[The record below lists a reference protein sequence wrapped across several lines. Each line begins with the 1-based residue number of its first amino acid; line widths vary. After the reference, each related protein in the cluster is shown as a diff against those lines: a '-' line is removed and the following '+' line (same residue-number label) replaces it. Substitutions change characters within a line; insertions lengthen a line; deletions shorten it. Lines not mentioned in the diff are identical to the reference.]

1 MTITTNNIKLLKSER
16 LTDFDDGGGRMTGV
30 VVPDNEVNG
39 LFAPIS
45 HLDRT
50 GGDVSI
56 RKGFFHVD
64 TADNQTLYGAMTMIA
79 EPPADANVSVLLFS
93 SGSWTDERLDIQ
105 HRIENYR
112 IKSVRSRWI
121 LYGLHPSGMKTLQM
135 YCLKE
140 AASPEVNDVIC
151 LVAEAVE
158 QGSILGTEQFFKIER
173 IISRETQTFIDDVDG
188 VTEFQRDV
196 IIVATTTE
204 LIYDF
209 YGNESVTRRTSSL
222 PDTRIRTTQVA
233 DAASYYGIR
242 PITAALEVNDNSL
255 DIGTPFLPLVP
266 SSLVES
272 ALTDVLAGLGSAS
285 MVQSGPEGA
294 LSVPDASTSA
304 GAGVTISRFFGTGL
318 ARKSLSITV
327 PGGTL
332 TDNGNGG
339 ITGLSDDWTGDV
351 DYAEGSFSI
360 SKSTSWS
367 GTLSATAT
375 PAGAVIAQSFS
386 LDIQITDSN
395 RYYTYVQQLTPRP
408 AAGTL
413 TIDYRALAKWI
424 RLTDNGAGQLVG
436 SQPGQGSGT
445 VNYATGSVTLTIPT
459 YPDVNSS
466 ILFNYGTAKT
476 ANRRDADTD
485 IEAPYIYAV
494 MPVSSPVSSIKPGS
508 LTVSWYESTVLKT
521 ATDNGEGVLNGSGGA
536 TGRVVY
542 STGAIGFKPVNLPD
556 NGSVVLYEWEHQN
569 IQSLTNTPTAS
580 GSPKQ
585 VSYTLTSLPVQ
596 PNSFRAQWIASDT
609 SDYGQVGVFRRDT
622 QFSAN
627 DDGAGGLV
635 GFGPDGNPY
644 SVGTIDY
651 ATGAVVLQVENTRPA
666 FIPSFASRRNLT
678 TGGLCVYISDWT
690 LGSVGFEFEPG
701 TPITSKW
708 IVDGA
713 TQTAAEY
720 ELEAPPA
727 VIDLTPT
734 VADTIVPG
742 SVAFTFRGRTYV
754 DRAGSLYYGVNPA
767 TNAATLAGSIDYQ
780 SGEATL
786 TDYVAGGSNALS
798 MKSLLTLYKE
808 AGVNNVFGRTPGA
821 PLRAGTFTVRANIL
835 VGGAETTG
843 SANIDGDITG
853 EYMIGKV
860 DWVSG
865 AYQIIFGEMVTASEY
880 TSEPWYDADN
890 VVAGEIWKPLQVLAS
905 SIYLNCVTYT
915 SIPLD
920 PTILGLDPVRLPDNG
935 MILGYKKGN
944 FAIIH
949 HTEVES
955 IATPTAGQ
963 VIDCGRTALAF
974 VEVRD
979 SVDAAILSTWYTVNK
994 TTGTVTMSDP
1004 LNLAAYTLPLKVH
1017 HTIAQLVIIADV
1029 QVTGEITFSP
1039 RAERAFPEGSY
1050 LSGCLVA
1057 PGGNLLGRIVNPYE
1071 QETWTGVW
1079 SDSRIG
1085 DAPSAA
1091 AFNDVS
1097 YPITT
1102 TNAGAIT
1109 ERWALIFTNTSQFN
1123 IVGEEY
1129 GVVGTGTISANASP
1143 INGATSAPFFT
1154 INKDAFGTGWAAG
1167 NAIRFNTIGAGY
1179 PIDMVRTVLPG
1190 PSGSSDKFKL
1200 RLAGDST

>member
-56 RKGFFHVD
+56 RKSFFHVD

-79 EPPADANVSVLLFS
+79 EPPADPNVSVLLFS
-93 SGSWTDERLDIQ
+93 TGSWTDERLDIQ
-105 HRIENYR
+105 RRIENYR
-112 IKSVRSRWI
+112 IKSVRSRWV

-151 LVAEAVE
+151 LVAEAVL

-173 IISRETQTFIDDVDG
+173 IISRETQTFIDDSE
-188 VTEFQRDV
+188 TEFQRDV
-196 IIVATTTE
+196 IIVTTTTE

-209 YGNESVTRRTSSL
+209 YGLESVQRRTNVL

-242 PITAALEVNDNSL
+242 PIADALLLNDNSL

-285 MVQSGPEGA
+285 MVQSGADGV
-294 LSVPDASTSA
+294 LSVPAASASA
-304 GAGVTISRFFGTGL
+304 GAGVTISRFFGTGFM
-318 ARKSLSITV
+318 RKSLSITV

-332 TDNGNGG
+332 TDDGNGG
-339 ITGLSDDWTGDV
+339 IAGLSEWTGEV

-360 SKSTSWS
+360 AKGSSWS

-413 TIDYRALAKWI
+413 SIDYRALAKWI

-459 YPDVNSS
+459 YPDVDSA

-476 ANRRDADTD
+476 ANRRDADAE
-485 IEAPYIYAV
+485 IEAPYIYSV
-494 MPVSSPVSSIKPGS
+494 MPVSSPVSSIKPGTLS
-508 LTVSWYESTVLKT
+508 VKWYESTVLKT
-521 ATDNGEGVLNGSGGA
+521 ASDDGEGVLTGGGA

-542 STGAIGFKPVNLPD
+542 STGAVGFKPANLPD
-556 NGSVVLYEWEHQN
+556 IGSIVLYEWQRQN
-569 IQSLTNTPTAS
+569 TQSLTNTPTAS

-585 VSYTLTSLPVQ
+585 VTYTLTSLPVQ

-622 QFSAN
+622 HFSAQ
-627 DDGAGGLV
+627 DDGAGAIV
-635 GFGPDGNPY
+635 GRGPDGDLIPGI
-644 SVGTIDY
+644 GTINY
-651 ATGAVVLQVENTRPA
+651 ATGVVTFQVEHTRPA
-666 FIPSFASRRNLT
+666 FGPSFSTRLNTT

-690 LGSVGFEFEPG
+690 LGSVGFEFGTG

-713 TQTAAEY
+713 TETASEY

-742 SVAFTFRGRTYV
+742 SVAFTFRGRSYV
-754 DRAGSLYYGVNPA
+754 DRAGSLYYGVSPT
-767 TNAATLAGSIDYQ
+767 TNAATLAGTIDYQ
-780 SGEATL
+780 SGSATL

-808 AGVNNVFGRTPGA
+808 AGVNNVFGRSPGA
-821 PLRAGTFTVRANIL
+821 PLRAGIFTVRANIL

-843 SANIDGDITG
+843 SADIDGNITG
-853 EYMIGKV
+853 DYMIGKV

-865 AYQIIFGEMVTASEY
+865 AYQIIFGEMVTASGY

-890 VVAGEIWKPLQVLAS
+890 VVGGEIWKPLQVLAS

-920 PTILGLDPVRLPDNG
+920 PTILGLDPVRLPENG

-979 SVDAAILSTWYTVNK
+979 SLDAAILSTWYTINK
-994 TTGTVTMSDP
+994 TAGTVTMSDP
-1004 LNLAAYTLPLKVH
+1004 LNLSAYTLPLKVH

-1029 QVTGEITFSP
+1029 QVTGEIAFTP
-1039 RAERAFPEGSY
+1039 PAARAFPSGSY

-1071 QETWTGVW
+1071 QATWTGVW
-1079 SDSRIG
+1079 SDTRIG

-1154 INKDAFGTGWAAG
+1154 INKDAFGTGWSAG

-1179 PIDMVRTVLPG
+1179 PIDLVRTVLPG